1 MKEPESHRK
10 MRRLVKLSRRQF
22 LYLAAG
28 TALLPAVSRIAR
40 GQVYPSR
47 PVTIIVPVPPGGVAD
62 PIARILADHLTV
74 TLGQPVVVEN
84 VTGAGGSIGVGRA
97 ARAAP
102 DGYTV
107 SIGNWL
113 SHVGASAAYRVQYD
127 VLKDFEAV
135 SLLTNSPILI
145 TARKDFPANDL
156 KDLIAWLKANPDKAS
171 AATVGVG
178 SAAHVSGVYFQRATN
193 TRFQFVP
200 YRGGGPATLD
210 EVAGHVDLMFNEA
223 TGALPY
229 VLSRQIKTYAV
240 LAKTRWFAAPEIPT
254 SEEIGVPGINISF
267 WHGLWVPKGTPK
279 EIVVKLNTAVADALA
294 DQTVRKRLTD
304 IGQEIFPRDRQTP
317 EALYA
322 FHKAETEKWWPI
334 IKAAGIKSE

>member
-1 MKEPESHRK
+1 MKLP
-10 MRRLVKLSRRQF
+10 RRQ
-22 LYLAAG
+22 LLHLAAG
-28 TALLPAVSRIAR
+28 AAALPAASWFASA
-40 GQVYPSR
+40 QVYPSR
-47 PVTIIVPVPPGGVAD
+47 PITIIVPVPPGGVAD

-84 VTGAGGSIGVGRA
+84 VTGAGGSIGVARA

-113 SHVGASAAYRVQYD
+113 SHVGASAVYPVQYD
-127 VLKDFEAV
+127 VLNPFEAV

-145 TARKDFPANDL
+145 TARKDFPASTL
-156 KDLIAWLKANPDKAS
+156 KELIAWLKANPDTAS
-171 AATVGVG
+171 AATVGAG
-178 SAAHVSGVYFQRATN
+178 SASHVSGVYFQRATD

-200 YRGGGPATLD
+200 YRGGGPAVQD

-229 VLSRQIKTYAV
+229 VLSGQIKTYAV
-240 LAKTRWFAAPEIPT
+240 LAKTRWFAAPQIPT
-254 SEEIGVPGINISF
+254 SEEMGVPGINISF
-267 WHGLWVPKGTPK
+267 WHGLWVPKGTPT
-279 EIVVKLNTAVADALA
+279 EIVLKLDAAIVDALA
-294 DQTVRKRLTD
+294 DPTVRKRLTG
-304 IGQEIFPRDRQTP
+304 IGQEIFPRDKQTP

-334 IKAAGIKSE
+334 IKGAGIKNE

>member
-1 MKEPESHRK
+1 MKVP
-10 MRRLVKLSRRQF
+10 RRQ
-22 LYLAAG
+22 LLHLAAG
-28 TALLPAVSRIAR
+28 AAALPAASWFASA
-40 GQVYPSR
+40 QVYPSR
-47 PVTIIVPVPPGGVAD
+47 PITIIVPVPPGGVAD
-62 PIARILADHLTV
+62 PIARILADHLTI

-84 VTGAGGSIGVGRA
+84 VTGAGGSIGVARA

-113 SHVGASAAYRVQYD
+113 SHVGASAVYPVQYD
-127 VLKDFEAV
+127 VLNDFEAV

-145 TARKDFPANDL
+145 TARKDFPASTL
-156 KDLIAWLKANPDKAS
+156 KELIAWLKANPDTAS
-171 AATVGVG
+171 AATVGAG
-178 SAAHVSGVYFQRATN
+178 SASHVSGVYFQRATD

-200 YRGGGPATLD
+200 YRGGGPAVQD

-229 VLSRQIKTYAV
+229 VLSGQIKTYAV
-240 LAKTRWFAAPEIPT
+240 LAKTRWFAAPQIPT
-254 SEEIGVPGINISF
+254 SEEMGVPGINISF
-267 WHGLWVPKGTPK
+267 WHGLWVPKGTPG
-279 EIVVKLNTAVADALA
+279 EIVLKLKTAIVDALA
-294 DQTVRKRLTD
+294 EPTVRKRLTN
-304 IGQEIFPRDRQTP
+304 IGQEIFPLDRQTP

-334 IKAAGIKSE
+334 IKGAGIKNE

>member
-1 MKEPESHRK
+1 
-10 MRRLVKLSRRQF
+10 MRRLAKLPRRQF
-22 LYLAAG
+22 LHLAAG
-28 TALLPAVSRIAR
+28 AAVLPAVSQIAR

-113 SHVGASAAYRVQYD
+113 SHVGASAVYRVQYD

-200 YRGGGPATLD
+200 YRGGGPATQD

-304 IGQEIFPRDRQTP
+304 IGQEIFPRDKQTP

-334 IKAAGIKSE
+334 IKAAGIKGE

>member
-1 MKEPESHRK
+1 MKLP
-10 MRRLVKLSRRQF
+10 RRNF
-22 LYLAAG
+22 LHLAA
-28 TALLPAVSRIAR
+28 AAAALPALSRIAR
-40 GQVYPSR
+40 AQTYPTR

-102 DGYTV
+102 DGHTV
-107 SIGNWL
+107 SIGNWM
-113 SHVGASAAYRVQYD
+113 SHVGASAVYPVQYD
-127 VLKDFEAV
+127 VLKDFEPV
-135 SLLTNSPILI
+135 SLLTNSPIFI

-156 KDLIAWLKANPDKAS
+156 KELIAWLKANPDKAT
-171 AATVGVG
+171 AATVGAG
-178 SAAHVSGVYFQRATN
+178 SASQISGVYFQRATG

-200 YRGGGPATLD
+200 YRGGGPAIQD

-223 TGALPY
+223 TVALPY

-240 LAKTRWFAAPEIPT
+240 LSKTRWFASPDIPT
-254 SEEIGVPGINISF
+254 SEELGVPGINISF

-279 EIVVKLNTAVADALA
+279 EMVVKLNAALVAALA
-294 DQTVRKRLTD
+294 DPTVRKRLTD
-304 IGQEIFPRDRQTP
+304 IGQEIFPSDSRPRKRFMPSTRPRPGNGGRLSRQR
-317 EALYA
+317 ASKRSKVCRKVS
-322 FHKAETEKWWPI
+322 F
-334 IKAAGIKSE
+334 

>member
-1 MKEPESHRK
+1 MK
-10 MRRLVKLSRRQF
+10 VARRQ
-22 LYLAAG
+22 LLHLAAG
-28 TALLPAVSRIAR
+28 ATALPAASRFASA
-40 GQVYPSR
+40 QAYPSR
-47 PVTIIVPVPPGGVAD
+47 PITIIVPVPPGGVAD

-84 VTGAGGSIGVGRA
+84 VTGAGGSIGVARA

-107 SIGNWL
+107 IIGNWL
-113 SHVGASAAYRVQYD
+113 SHVGASAVYPVQYD

-156 KDLIAWLKANPDKAS
+156 KELIAWLKANPDAAS
-171 AATVGVG
+171 AATVGAG
-178 SAAHVSGVYFQRATN
+178 SASHVSGVYFQRATD

-200 YRGGGPATLD
+200 YRGGGPAVQD

-229 VLSRQIKTYAV
+229 VLSGQIKTYAV
-240 LAKTRWFAAPEIPT
+240 LAKTRWFAAPQIPT
-254 SEEIGVPGINISF
+254 SGEMGVPGVNISF
-267 WHGLWVPKGTPK
+267 WHGLWVPKGTPT
-279 EIVVKLNTAVADALA
+279 EIVLKLDATMVDALA
-294 DQTVRKRLTD
+294 DATVRKRLTG
-304 IGQEIFPRDRQTP
+304 IGQEIFPRDKQTP

-334 IKAAGIKSE
+334 IKGAGIKNE

>member
-1 MKEPESHRK
+1 LQF
-10 MRRLVKLSRRQF
+10 RRRRF
-22 LYLAAG
+22 LHLAGVA
-28 TALLPAVSRIAR
+28 AALPAASRFGWA
-40 GQVYPSR
+40 QTYPSR

-97 ARAAP
+97 VRAAP

-113 SHVGASAAYRVQYD
+113 SHVGASAVYPVQYD
-127 VLKDFEAV
+127 VLNDFEAV

-156 KDLIAWLKANPDKAS
+156 KELIAWLKANPDKAS

-178 SAAHVSGVYFQRATN
+178 SAAHVSGVYFQRMTD

-200 YRGGGPATLD
+200 YRGGGPAVQD

-223 TGALPY
+223 AGALPY

-254 SEEIGVPGINISF
+254 SEELGVRGIHISF
-267 WHGLWVPKGTPK
+267 WHGLWVPKGTPQQV
-279 EIVVKLNTAVADALA
+279 VVKLNTVVVEALA
-294 DQTVRKRLTD
+294 DPTVRKRLSA
-304 IGQEIFPRDRQTP
+304 IGQEIFPRDKQTP
-317 EALYA
+317 EALYV
-322 FHKAETEKWWPI
+322 FHKAETERWWPI
-334 IKAAGIKSE
+334 IKAANMKGE

>member
-1 MKEPESHRK
+1 MKLHR
-10 MRRLVKLSRRQF
+10 RGF
-22 LYLAAG
+22 LHLATSAA
-28 TALLPAVSRIAR
+28 ALPGISRIAR
-40 GQVYPSR
+40 AQAYPLR
-47 PVTIIVPVPPGGVAD
+47 PLTIIVPVPPGGVAD

-84 VTGAGGSIGVGRA
+84 VSGAGGSIGVSRA

-113 SHVGASAAYRVQYD
+113 SHVGASAVYPVQYD

-156 KDLIAWLKANPDKAS
+156 KELIAWLKANPDNAS
-171 AATVGVG
+171 AATVGPG
-178 SAAHVSGVYFQRATN
+178 SASHVSGVYFQRTTG

-200 YRGGGPATLD
+200 YRGGGPAVQD
-210 EVAGHVDLMFNEA
+210 EVAGHVDLMFNEG

-240 LAKTRWFAAPEIPT
+240 LAKARWFAAPDIPT
-254 SEEIGVPGINISF
+254 SEEVGVPGINISF

-279 EIVVKLNTAVADALA
+279 EIVAKLNAAVVAALA
-294 DQTVRKRLTD
+294 DPTVRKRLTD
-304 IGQEIFPRDRQTP
+304 IGQEMFSRDKQTP
-317 EALYA
+317 EALHA

-334 IKAAGIKSE
+334 IRAAGIKGE

>member
-1 MKEPESHRK
+1 MKVP
-10 MRRLVKLSRRQF
+10 RRQ
-22 LYLAAG
+22 LLHLAAG
-28 TALLPAVSRIAR
+28 AAALPAASRFASA
-40 GQVYPSR
+40 QVYPSR
-47 PVTIIVPVPPGGVAD
+47 PITIIVPVPPGGVAD

-84 VTGAGGSIGVGRA
+84 VTGAGGSIGVARA

-113 SHVGASAAYRVQYD
+113 SHVGASAVYPVQYD
-127 VLKDFEAV
+127 VLNDFEAV

-145 TARKDFPANDL
+145 TARKDFPANTL
-156 KDLIAWLKANPDKAS
+156 KELIAWLKANPDTAS
-171 AATVGVG
+171 VATVGAG
-178 SAAHVSGVYFQRATN
+178 SASHVSGVYFQRATD

-200 YRGGGPATLD
+200 YRGGGPAVQD

-229 VLSRQIKTYAV
+229 VLSGQIKTYAV
-240 LAKTRWFAAPEIPT
+240 LAKTRWFAAPQIPT
-254 SEEIGVPGINISF
+254 SEEMGVPGLNISF
-267 WHGLWVPKGTPK
+267 WHGLWVPKGTPT
-279 EIVVKLNTAVADALA
+279 EIVLKLDAAIVDALA
-294 DQTVRKRLTD
+294 DPTVRKRLTD

-322 FHKAETEKWWPI
+322 FHKAETERWWPI
-334 IKAAGIKSE
+334 IKGAGIKNE

>member
-1 MKEPESHRK
+1 MKVP
-10 MRRLVKLSRRQF
+10 RRQ
-22 LYLAAG
+22 LLHLAAG
-28 TALLPAVSRIAR
+28 AAALPAASWFASA
-40 GQVYPSR
+40 QVYPSR
-47 PVTIIVPVPPGGVAD
+47 PITIIVPVPPGGVAD

-84 VTGAGGSIGVGRA
+84 VTGAGGSIGVARA

-113 SHVGASAAYRVQYD
+113 SHVGASAVYPVQYD
-127 VLKDFEAV
+127 VLNDFEAV

-145 TARKDFPANDL
+145 TARKDFPASTL
-156 KDLIAWLKANPDKAS
+156 KELIAWLKANPDTAS
-171 AATVGVG
+171 AATVGAG
-178 SAAHVSGVYFQRATN
+178 SASHVSGVYFQRATD

-200 YRGGGPATLD
+200 YRGGGPAVQD

-229 VLSRQIKTYAV
+229 VLSGQIKTYAV
-240 LAKTRWFAAPEIPT
+240 LAKTRWFAAPQIPT
-254 SEEIGVPGINISF
+254 SEEMGVPGINISF
-267 WHGLWVPKGTPK
+267 WHGLWVPKGTPT
-279 EIVVKLNTAVADALA
+279 EIVLKLDAAIVDALA
-294 DQTVRKRLTD
+294 APTVRKRLTN
-304 IGQEIFPRDRQTP
+304 IGQEIFPLDRQTP

-334 IKAAGIKSE
+334 IKGAGIKNE

>member
-1 MKEPESHRK
+1 MKVP
-10 MRRLVKLSRRQF
+10 RRQ
-22 LYLAAG
+22 LLHLAAC
-28 TALLPAVSRIAR
+28 AAALPAASWFASA
-40 GQVYPSR
+40 QVYPSR
-47 PVTIIVPVPPGGVAD
+47 PITIIVPVPPGGVAD

-84 VTGAGGSIGVGRA
+84 VTGAGGSIGVARA

-113 SHVGASAAYRVQYD
+113 SHVGASAVYPVQYD
-127 VLKDFEAV
+127 VLNDFEAV

-145 TARKDFPANDL
+145 TARKDFPASTL
-156 KDLIAWLKANPDKAS
+156 KELIAWLKANPDTAS
-171 AATVGVG
+171 AATVGAG
-178 SAAHVSGVYFQRATN
+178 SASHVSGVYFQRATD

-200 YRGGGPATLD
+200 YRGGGPAVQD

-229 VLSRQIKTYAV
+229 VLSGQIKTYAV
-240 LAKTRWFAAPEIPT
+240 LATTRWFAAPQIPT
-254 SEEIGVPGINISF
+254 SEEMGVPGINISF
-267 WHGLWVPKGTPK
+267 WHGLWVPKGTPT
-279 EIVVKLNTAVADALA
+279 EIVLKLDTAIVDALA
-294 DQTVRKRLTD
+294 DATVRKRLTN

-334 IKAAGIKSE
+334 IKGPGIKNE